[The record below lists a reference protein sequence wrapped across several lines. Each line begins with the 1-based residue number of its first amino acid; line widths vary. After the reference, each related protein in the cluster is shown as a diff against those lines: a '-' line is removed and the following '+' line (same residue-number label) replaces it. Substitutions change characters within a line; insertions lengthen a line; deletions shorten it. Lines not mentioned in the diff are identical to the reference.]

1 MSPRRA
7 VGIVAVA
14 LFIGSVAVARENLVL
29 GLALFVSSAAL
40 GMIEWRKP
48 EE

>member
-7 VGIVAVA
+7 VGIVVVA
-14 LFIGSVAVARENLVL
+14 LFIGSVSVARENYVL

-40 GMIEWRKP
+40 GMMEWPKP
-48 EE
+48 ED